1 MSTFFLGTDYTDFAD
16 LVHEFVYTKTMLI
29 RVIRA

>member
-1 MSTFFLGTDYTDFAD
+1 MSTYFFFGTDFTD